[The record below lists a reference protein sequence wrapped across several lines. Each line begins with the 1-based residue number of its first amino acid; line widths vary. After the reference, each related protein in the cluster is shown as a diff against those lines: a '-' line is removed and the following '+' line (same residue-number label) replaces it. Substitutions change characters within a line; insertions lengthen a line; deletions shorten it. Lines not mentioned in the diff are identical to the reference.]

1 MKNDSMACTALTM
14 KSLEKRITRYNGRT
28 CWWKAAGASLLLVL
42 SLGVL
47 ALAQGGDDKPFV
59 LAAPVGNVQ
68 VHAGASKSVPLD
80 FRVGSDY
87 HINSHTPH
95 SPLLIPTAL
104 KLDPTTPV
112 TVADVKYPTG
122 KDETFPFSP
131 DEKLN
136 VYSGDFSI
144 EAMLKVPA
152 NTAPGGYLV
161 KGELRFQAC
170 DRSACYPPRTIPVQF
185 QVTVVK

>member
-1 MKNDSMACTALTM
+1 LIKKHTEACTSLSM
-14 KSLEKRITRYNGRT
+14 KVLKKKIAQRSY
-28 CWWKAAGASLLLVL
+28 WWKATGACLFLVL
-42 SLGVL
+42 SFGLL

-80 FRVGSDY
+80 FRVGADY

-104 KLDPTTPV
+104 KLDPTAPV

-152 NTAPGGYLV
+152 NTAPGNYSV
-161 KGELRFQAC
+161 KGELHFQAC